1 MAGSL
6 IKIDEEIVTSAV
18 ASVTLTGID
27 STYDV
32 YMVKL
37 NNIASAGDNKDLYL
51 NYIKASDSSV
61 DTTANYDFASKG
73 LYSASTFQNNSQT
86 NANNQK
92 VMYARGNATNEIS
105 NCIIYLFNTFN
116 SSEYSFNTVEAN
128 GLNLSAQLYGE
139 QGGGVHTVAQS
150 NEGVSFSWESAGNF
164 TSGTFTLYGLAK

>member
-18 ASVTLTGID
+18 ASVALSGID
-27 STYDV
+27 STFDV
-32 YMVKL
+32 YKVVL
-37 NNIASAGDNKDLYL
+37 NNVAPSGDNKDLYL

-73 LYSASTFQNNSQT
+73 LYAAASFQNNSQS

-92 VMYARGNATNEIS
+92 VMFARGNATNEMS

-116 SSEYSFNTVEAN
+116 SSEFSFNTVEAS
-128 GLNLSAQLYGE
+128 GLNFSQQLYGE

-150 NEGVSFSWESAGNF
+150 NEGISFSWESGGNF
-164 TSGTFTLYGLAK
+164 TSGTFKLYGLVK